1 MKDTNP
7 WEKHIL
13 VRFWGGKVN
22 TWRNL
27 ITDEMK
33 ERGESWED
41 VVACTLTDEELDAEF
56 DDGLGLIEGKSFT
69 LWTKKRVYFPWAYD
83 GSEYC
88 GSAPRDPCDEATRHV
103 GGWDAD

>member
-1 MKDTNP
+1 MKNTNP

-69 LWTKKRVYFPWAYD
+69 LWTKKRVYFSLDYD
-83 GSEYC
+83 CAEYC
-88 GSAPRDPCDEATRHV
+88 GSVQRYPWGEAIKPIGSWDE
-103 GGWDAD
+103 D